1 MVKIEPFAVEQWMDD
16 YETTATY
23 NIAETCSAS
32 ISLSDLQN
40 LSSEQ
45 STDSNNSDSSISPFF
60 SNTTKLTYGA
70 IRGSETLRS
79 HLSRLYSVK
88 TPTVLPTE
96 NILIT
101 SGAIQGN
108 FLLHYALVQP
118 GDHVIVHYP
127 TYQQLYSVSEAI
139 GAEVSL
145 WKAKEDESD
154 ENGWVLDTEELKGL
168 IRPNT
173 KLIVL
178 NNPQNPTG
186 AIIPKSK
193 LQEIVNIAKEQSII
207 IHADEVYRP
216 IFHGISPIDAEFPPS
231 LLSLGYENVVVTSS
245 MSKAYSLAGIRV
257 GWIAARNKEIIDK
270 CMVCRDYT
278 TISVSQIDDAV
289 ASYALAPHTIHSLL
303 LRNIQLA
310 KKNPAILE
318 KFIESHRWACDW
330 KKPRAGTTAFVRFN
344 KMGRPV
350 DDVAFCKLLLE
361 KKGVLVVPG
370 SRCFGRDA
378 GEFRGYV
385 RLGYVCETEV
395 LERGLEKLR
404 EFMKGEYVDDVPLA
418 K

>member
-16 YETTATY
+16 HETTATY
-23 NIAETCSAS
+23 NIAETCCAS
-32 ISLSDLQN
+32 ISLDDLQN
-40 LSSEQ
+40 LSTQ
-45 STDSNNSDSSISPFF
+45 QPDPNNQNSIF
-60 SNTTKLTYGA
+60 SFSRSTKLAYGA
-70 IRGSETLRS
+70 IRGSEQLRG
-79 HLSRLYSVK
+79 HLSRLYSIK
-88 TPTVLPTE
+88 TSTPLPAD
-96 NILIT
+96 NVLIT

-108 FLLHYALVQP
+108 FLLHHALVGP

-127 TYQQLYSVSEAI
+127 TYQQLYSVVEAI

-145 WKAKEDESD
+145 WKAKEDD

-193 LQEIVNIAKEQSII
+193 LEEIVNIARSQSII

-216 IFHGISPIDAEFPPS
+216 IFHGISPVDAEFPPS
-231 LLSLGYENVVVTSS
+231 LLSLGYKNAVVTGS

-257 GWIAARNKEIIDK
+257 GWIASRNKEIIDR
-270 CMVCRDYT
+270 CMVFRDYT

-289 ASYALAPHTIHSLL
+289 ASFALAPHTIHSLL
-303 LRNIQLA
+303 HRNIQLA
-310 KKNPAILE
+310 KTNLAILE

-330 KKPRAGTTAFVRFN
+330 KKPLAGTTAFVRFS

-350 DDVAFCKLLLE
+350 DDVAFCTLLHE
-361 KKGVLVVPG
+361 KTGVLVVPG
-370 SRCFGRDA
+370 SRCFGRD
-378 GEFRGYV
+378 GDFKGYV
-385 RLGYVCETEV
+385 RIGYVSETEV
-395 LERGLEKLR
+395 LEKGLEKLR

-418 K
+418 R